1 MKYLRMLQHL
11 VNTIYEISSID
22 DACVDAITAI
32 ELNSMH
38 EVVDIN
44 ISFKRW
50 CSDALSSSASVC

>member
-11 VNTIYEISSID
+11 VNTIYEISGID
-22 DACVDAITAI
+22 DACVDAIAAI

-50 CSDALSSSASVC
+50 CSDAL